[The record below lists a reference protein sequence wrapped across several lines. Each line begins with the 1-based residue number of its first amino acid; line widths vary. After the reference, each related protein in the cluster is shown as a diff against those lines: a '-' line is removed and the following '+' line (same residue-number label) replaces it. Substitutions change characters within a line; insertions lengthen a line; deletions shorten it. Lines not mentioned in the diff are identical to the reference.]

1 MIRQERR
8 LLTTLGIAAAIAGG
22 AVAIA
27 GLALALDI
35 LLDPTV
41 LFGGG
46 PFSWSFTY
54 TPAQAP
60 GAVLFNQGL
69 QYITEPMVPIP
80 SYVVEPG
87 TRWLLAVVAL
97 AETLV
102 PAAVLLAA
110 AGAARI
116 SLTGGL
122 APRLPR
128 LAWLTAG
135 LVVVGVAVASVC
147 QALAGTSVVSA
158 VGIQNPLQLGWAFDA
173 ICAAVALLLGIGGLI
188 LRHGARVQRDAEGLV

>member
-41 LFGGG
+41 LFGGTWQ
-46 PFSWSFTY
+46 WSFNY
-54 TPAQAP
+54 APAQTP
-60 GAVLFNQGL
+60 GAALFVQGL
-69 QYITEPMVPIP
+69 QYTPDPLLALP

-87 TRWLLAVVAL
+87 ARWLLAIAAL
-97 AETLV
+97 AEALV

-116 SLTGGL
+116 SLAGGL

-128 LAWLTAG
+128 LAWATAG
-135 LVVVGVAVASVC
+135 LVVVGVAIASVFHALASNSVAS
-147 QALAGTSVVSA
+147 AF
-158 VGIQNPLQLGWAFDA
+158 GIHEPLQLGWAFDA